1 MGSHFLYQFGPG
13 SRPELATNPDAWTAD
28 DERVGG
34 AHFAYLTK
42 ATEDGIVILAGRCQD
57 GIGPAVVIFEAD
69 NEEAA
74 VRFMRQDPFIA
85 EGLFTATIHAFNAA
99 LMRTREGHGG

>member
-1 MGSHFLYQFGPG
+1 MSSHFLYQFGPG
-13 SRPELATNPDAWTAD
+13 PRVELATDPDAWTTD
-28 DERVGG
+28 DEQVGA
-34 AHFAYLTK
+34 AHFSYLTK

-57 GIGPAVVIFEAD
+57 GIGPAIVIFEAD

-85 EGLFTATIHAFNAA
+85 EGLFTATIHPFNAA
-99 LMRTREGHGG
+99 LMRTP